1 MDLPSRITRLLS
13 RRARSAAKAAKRTHR
28 NSTIP
33 RMPAERFY
41 TGGGGAG
48 TSLLQQPYLQD
59 RDLEKL
65 KAATKGI
72 SPSR

>member
-1 MDLPSRITRLLS
+1 MVWTFERSDTTVEVWRLLVFKS
-13 RRARSAAKAAKRTHR
+13 GHVAGRILHG
-28 NSTIP
+28 P
-33 RMPAERFY
+33 DGMYRFY

-65 KAATKGI
+65 KAEIRDLA
-72 SPSR
+72 